1 MQWRAFLSSGS
12 PVDLPCFWM
21 MSNGRTATDRSKV
34 EIHWASV
41 RQSYVYPLILSGTN
55 TCSAAASATLPNTC
69 SSIAAT
75 AVSVK
80 VEQPEHTVLVAAGIN
95 S

>member
-1 MQWRAFLSSGS
+1 MQTQLTKTEFIYYDLPRFLSVRAHSGYG
-12 PVDLPCFWM
+12 P
-21 MSNGRTATDRSKV
+21 TT
-34 EIHWASV
+34 
-41 RQSYVYPLILSGTN
+41 
-55 TCSAAASATLPNTC
+55 AAASAASANTC